1 MKQFKKLFRLF
12 VSLDFR
18 DKNKN
23 GKKKFIGLMVTYL
36 FTNGILSFNNFNGF
50 NEFSFAAL
58 SFSINIFFISF
69 VVLNDFDN
77 LFLAKNYFEGL
88 INLPLKQKSF
98 FTAKFASASLM
109 ILAFFVVSSISQLIF
124 FYVYTGSIEKV
135 ALFLLCSLLF
145 NFTFMGILLSLY
157 VIVLNAFAEK
167 SNVFVYVLQMIFFFF
182 VMYSSTASSKA
193 FRAGKKDILE
203 IEIVRYLPQ
212 VFFAKAIYN
221 PLLLPI
227 IIAVAVVV
235 YFGLYKFMSTKYFE
249 LQGKIS
255 KIERKKKKKKAR
267 ISFAFWNN
275 FVHKHILRNNIQTA
289 SYDLL
294 GNQLRNSR
302 FLRTK
307 YFPLLLFP
315 IIFCVIGVFAGAD
328 FLTINSMKN
337 MGSLVN
343 NSLMVL
349 SPSIT
354 FMTIL
359 SVRMLYSN
367 TRIAD
372 EHSQNSEMIFQM
384 LPIDNPHHLNLGI
397 AKFIYSNFY
406 FPLLILISILLSF
419 KLDGITIFANLA
431 YITAAIYLLNTVFLT
446 VDKRLPFAMDSS
458 RFNSASKFGEVMF
471 NMLLGALIFI
481 IQIFVFQNVIFVI
494 GAVVVFLGV
503 AFLINRN

>member
-1 MKQFKKLFRLF
+1 MIEFKKLFGLF

-18 DKNKN
+18 DKDK
-23 GKKKFIGLMVTYL
+23 GSRKKIIGLLITYL
-36 FTNGILSFNNFNGF
+36 LTNAILSFNNFNGF

-88 INLPLKQKSF
+88 INLPIKQKYF
-98 FTAKFASASLM
+98 FAAKFTSASLM
-109 ILAFFVVSSISQLIF
+109 IFAFFVVSSVSQLIF
-124 FYVYTGSIEKV
+124 FYIYTASIAKV
-135 ALFLLCSLLF
+135 VLFLICSLLF
-145 NFTFMGILLSLY
+145 NFTFMGLLLFLY
-157 VIVLNAFAEK
+157 VLVLNKSAEK
-167 SNVFVYVLQMIFFFF
+167 SNAFVYVLQIIFFFF

-193 FRAGKKDILE
+193 FKLGKKDILE
-203 IEIVRYLPQ
+203 IEFARYLPQ
-212 VFFAKAIYN
+212 VFFAKAIYE
-221 PLLLPI
+221 PMLIPVIL
-227 IIAVAVVV
+227 IIAAAI
-235 YFGLYKFMSTKYFE
+235 YFGLYKFMSVNFFT
-249 LQGKIS
+249 LHSKIS
-255 KIERKKKKKKAR
+255 KIEKKKKRKGK
-267 ISFAFWNN
+267 IGFAFWSD
-275 FVHKHILRNNIQTA
+275 FVHKHLLRNNIQTA

-294 GNQLRNSR
+294 KNQLSNSK

-337 MGSLVN
+337 MGSLVS

-372 EHSQNSEMIFQM
+372 EHSQNSDMIFKM
-384 LPIDNPHHLNLGI
+384 LPIENPHHLNLGI
-397 AKFIYSNFY
+397 AKFIYFNFY
-406 FPLLILISILLSF
+406 FPLLILMTILLSF
-419 KLDGITIFANLA
+419 KLDAVTILSNLL
-431 YITAAIYLLNTVFLT
+431 YITSAIYLLNTIFLT
-446 VDKRLPFAMDSS
+446 VDKRLPFAMESAK
-458 RFNSASKFGEVMF
+458 FNSASKFGEVMF
-471 NMLLGALIFI
+471 NMLLGAIIFI

-494 GAVVVFLGV
+494 SAVIVFFGV
-503 AFLINRN
+503 SFLINRN